1 MEVRVRH
8 MVTRDR
14 QNINGI
20 RLNVWRRR
28 ILQERFAR
36 NRSIIT
42 TWANFEATGKLF
54 TLSWLP
60 LRIIAELSAAM
71 WNAAVIYSAW
81 QRIVQSA
88 AYKLNSVT
96 KRKKEK
102 KKNHDSLRKLL
113 FRRTI
118 RGMINRSRHVSYSA
132 FAIDLSSRATF
143 STFRCQIVYLIII
156 FFFFCNIYPRL
167 EEEYYSVAKIEVEKY
182 ESLDLS
188 SLERWNKFLKRVH
201 YAYDL
206 SWNVKRSF
214 PSFTSWII
222 LQDSKFKVSGRV
234 RSRNDCQE
242 ESSRILSKRYKI
254 QMTL

>member
-1 MEVRVRH
+1 

-96 KRKKEK
+96 KRKKK
-102 KKNHDSLRKLL
+102 KKKKKITIRCENCYFVERSAGWLIDRGMFHTRLL
-113 FRRTI
+113 PSICRLERHFRRF
-118 RGMINRSRHVSYSA
+118 V
-132 FAIDLSSRATF
+132 
-143 STFRCQIVYLIII
+143 CLIII

-167 EEEYYSVAKIEVEKY
+167 EEEYYSSRK
-182 ESLDLS
+182 
-188 SLERWNKFLKRVH
+188 LK
-201 YAYDL
+201 L
-206 SWNVKRSF
+206 RSTNRLTYL
-214 PSFTSWII
+214 P
-222 LQDSKFKVSGRV
+222 
-234 RSRNDCQE
+234 
-242 ESSRILSKRYKI
+242 
-254 QMTL
+254 

>member
-1 MEVRVRH
+1 MRKIYIVVSTIMEVRVRH

-96 KRKKEK
+96 KRKKK

-118 RGMINRSRHVSYSA
+118 RGMINRSRYVSYSA

-143 STFRCQIVYLIII
+143 STFRCQIVYLTIII
-156 FFFFCNIYPRL
+156 FFFAIY
-167 EEEYYSVAKIEVEKY
+167 IH
-182 ESLDLS
+182 D
-188 SLERWNKFLKRVH
+188 WKR
-201 YAYDL
+201 
-206 SWNVKRSF
+206 N
-214 PSFTSWII
+214 II
-222 LQDSKFKVSGRV
+222 LSRKLKL
-234 RSRNDCQE
+234 RSTNR
-242 ESSRILSKRYKI
+242 LTY
-254 QMTL
+254 LP

>member
-1 MEVRVRH
+1 M
-8 MVTRDR
+8 
-14 QNINGI
+14 
-20 RLNVWRRR
+20 
-28 ILQERFAR
+28 
-36 NRSIIT
+36 
-42 TWANFEATGKLF
+42 
-54 TLSWLP
+54 
-60 LRIIAELSAAM
+60 
-71 WNAAVIYSAW
+71 
-81 QRIVQSA
+81 
-88 AYKLNSVT
+88 
-96 KRKKEK
+96 
-102 KKNHDSLRKLL
+102 RKLL

-143 STFRCQIVYLIII
+143 STFRLFDYY
-156 FFFFCNIYPRL
+156 FFFLLQYISAIGRGILF
-167 EEEYYSVAKIEVEKY
+167 VTKIEVEKY

>member
-1 MEVRVRH
+1 MYIIIITWRIVLIYYTRCKEEKLRKIYIVVSTIMEVRH

-96 KRKKEK
+96 KRKKK
-102 KKNHDSLRKLL
+102 KKK
-113 FRRTI
+113 
-118 RGMINRSRHVSYSA
+118 SR
-132 FAIDLSSRATF
+132 F
-143 STFRCQIVYLIII
+143 
-156 FFFFCNIYPRL
+156 
-167 EEEYYSVAKIEVEKY
+167 VAKTVI
-182 ESLDLS
+182 S
-188 SLERWNKFLKRVH
+188 S
-201 YAYDL
+201 
-206 SWNVKRSF
+206 
-214 PSFTSWII
+214 
-222 LQDSKFKVSGRV
+222 
-234 RSRNDCQE
+234 NDP
-242 ESSRILSKRYKI
+242 RDD
-254 QMTL
+254 

>member
-96 KRKKEK
+96 KRKKK
-102 KKNHDSLRKLL
+102 KKITIRCENCYFVERSAGWLIDRGMFHTRLLPSICRLERHFRRFDARSFIWLLFFFSFAIYIRDWKKNIIPSRKLKL
-113 FRRTI
+113 RST
-118 RGMINRSRHVSYSA
+118 NR
-132 FAIDLSSRATF
+132 LT
-143 STFRCQIVYLIII
+143 YL
-156 FFFFCNIYPRL
+156 P
-167 EEEYYSVAKIEVEKY
+167 
-182 ESLDLS
+182 
-188 SLERWNKFLKRVH
+188 
-201 YAYDL
+201 
-206 SWNVKRSF
+206 
-214 PSFTSWII
+214 
-222 LQDSKFKVSGRV
+222 
-234 RSRNDCQE
+234 
-242 ESSRILSKRYKI
+242 
-254 QMTL
+254 

>member
-96 KRKKEK
+96 KRKKK

-118 RGMINRSRHVSYSA
+118 RGMINRSRYVSYST

-143 STFRCQIVYLIII
+143 STFRCQIVYLTIII
-156 FFFFCNIYPRL
+156 FFFAIY
-167 EEEYYSVAKIEVEKY
+167 IH
-182 ESLDLS
+182 D
-188 SLERWNKFLKRVH
+188 WKR
-201 YAYDL
+201 
-206 SWNVKRSF
+206 N
-214 PSFTSWII
+214 II
-222 LQDSKFKVSGRV
+222 LSRKLKL
-234 RSRNDCQE
+234 RSTNR
-242 ESSRILSKRYKI
+242 LTY
-254 QMTL
+254 LP

>member
-1 MEVRVRH
+1 MRKIYIVVSTIMEVRVRH

-143 STFRCQIVYLIII
+143 STFRCQIVYLTIII
-156 FFFFCNIYPRL
+156 FFFAIY
-167 EEEYYSVAKIEVEKY
+167 IH
-182 ESLDLS
+182 D
-188 SLERWNKFLKRVH
+188 WKR
-201 YAYDL
+201 
-206 SWNVKRSF
+206 N
-214 PSFTSWII
+214 II
-222 LQDSKFKVSGRV
+222 LSRKLKL
-234 RSRNDCQE
+234 RSTNR
-242 ESSRILSKRYKI
+242 LTY
-254 QMTL
+254 LP

>member
-96 KRKKEK
+96 KRKKK
-102 KKNHDSLRKLL
+102 KKITIRCENCYFVERSAGWLIDRGMFHTRLLQSICRLERHFRRFDARSFIWLLLFFFLQYISTIGRGILFCHENWSWEVRIAWPIFPRKMEQVSQKGSLRLWSLMECEK
-113 FRRTI
+113 
-118 RGMINRSRHVSYSA
+118 
-132 FAIDLSSRATF
+132 
-143 STFRCQIVYLIII
+143 I
-156 FFFFCNIYPRL
+156 F
-167 EEEYYSVAKIEVEKY
+167 
-182 ESLDLS
+182 
-188 SLERWNKFLKRVH
+188 
-201 YAYDL
+201 
-206 SWNVKRSF
+206 
-214 PSFTSWII
+214 
-222 LQDSKFKVSGRV
+222 SKFHKLDYFARFKVQSFGTR
-234 RSRNDCQE
+234 Q
-242 ESSRILSKRYKI
+242 K
-254 QMTL
+254 

>member
-1 MEVRVRH
+1 MFHTRLLPSICRLERH
-8 MVTRDR
+8 
-14 QNINGI
+14 
-20 RLNVWRRR
+20 
-28 ILQERFAR
+28 
-36 NRSIIT
+36 
-42 TWANFEATGKLF
+42 
-54 TLSWLP
+54 
-60 LRIIAELSAAM
+60 
-71 WNAAVIYSAW
+71 
-81 QRIVQSA
+81 
-88 AYKLNSVT
+88 
-96 KRKKEK
+96 
-102 KKNHDSLRKLL
+102 
-113 FRRTI
+113 FRRF
-118 RGMINRSRHVSYSA
+118 VY
-132 FAIDLSSRATF
+132 
-143 STFRCQIVYLIII
+143 QIVCLIIII
-156 FFFFCNIYPRL
+156 FFLQYISAIGRGILF
-167 EEEYYSVAKIEVEKY
+167 VTKIEVEKY

>member
-1 MEVRVRH
+1 

-96 KRKKEK
+96 KRKKKK

-118 RGMINRSRHVSYSA
+118 RGMINRSRYVSYSA

-143 STFRCQIVYLIII
+143 STFRCQIVYLTIII
-156 FFFFCNIYPRL
+156 FFFAIY
-167 EEEYYSVAKIEVEKY
+167 IH
-182 ESLDLS
+182 D
-188 SLERWNKFLKRVH
+188 WKR
-201 YAYDL
+201 
-206 SWNVKRSF
+206 N
-214 PSFTSWII
+214 II
-222 LQDSKFKVSGRV
+222 LSRKLKL
-234 RSRNDCQE
+234 RSTNR
-242 ESSRILSKRYKI
+242 LTY
-254 QMTL
+254 LP